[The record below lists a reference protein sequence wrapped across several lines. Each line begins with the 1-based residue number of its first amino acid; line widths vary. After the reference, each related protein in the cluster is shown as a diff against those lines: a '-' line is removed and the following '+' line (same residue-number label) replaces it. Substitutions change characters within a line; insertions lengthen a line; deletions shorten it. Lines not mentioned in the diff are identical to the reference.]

1 MNDDRFLAEL
11 RTEVLDAAERAGRPT
26 APRRPARLGRLAA
39 AAAVVVA
46 VVAGIVMTRPD
57 TAAAGVQITRSGDD
71 LVVRLT
77 DLETRPEEIE
87 EAAAEA
93 GLDLTIVD
101 EPVGPSLVGRFIGSS
116 GTDAPAVLEVVE
128 GDPASGFTGFR
139 IPATFD
145 GSLTLR
151 LGRTAEE
158 GEEWAALSDA
168 TAKGEVLECQQL
180 VGATL
185 AEVVAAAA
193 DKGAHVRAMLLDAG
207 QWLEGEALAEHAD
220 AVAVRVSSP
229 AADTVWV
236 DVTERSEWFEPA
248 TTTTMPFSEGC

>member
-1 MNDDRFLAEL
+1 MTDDRFLAEL
-11 RTEVLDAAERAGRPT
+11 RTEVLDAAERTSSPE
-26 APRRPARLGRLAA
+26 APRRVAPLGRLAA
-39 AAAVVVA
+39 AAAIVLAVVMGVVV
-46 VVAGIVMTRPD
+46 TRPD
-57 TAAAGVQITRSGDD
+57 TAAAGVEITRSGSD

-77 DLETRPEEIE
+77 DLESRPEEIE

-116 GTDAPAVLEVVE
+116 GSELPEVLRVVE
-128 GDPASGFTGFR
+128 GDPSSGFTGFR
-139 IPATFD
+139 IPADFD

-151 LGRTAEE
+151 LGRTARD

-168 TAKGEVLECQQL
+168 AAKGEVLECQQL

-185 AEVVAAAA
+185 DEVATAVSATGAELRV
-193 DKGAHVRAMLLDAG
+193 MLLDSG
-207 QWLEGEALAEHAD
+207 QWLEDADLDAHGD
-220 AVAVRVSSP
+220 AVALRVTSP

-236 DVTERSEWFEPA
+236 DVSEHPERFELG
-248 TTTTMPFSEGC
+248 TTTTTTLPEGC